1 MWNKLR
7 FKEKSVKSPPL
18 RKFTLHF
25 LTYVF
30 SERDFLQVV
39 THSTSNDKQRLKE
52 SKGLY
57 VAKDSRSSINISQ
70 KSGILMQMNEHF
82 FRFKR
87 KEIERRG
94 YNTRKIFKQ
103 IIYLLR
109 SWLYIQTLH
118 IE

>member
-1 MWNKLR
+1 
-7 FKEKSVKSPPL
+7 
-18 RKFTLHF
+18 
-25 LTYVF
+25 
-30 SERDFLQVV
+30 
-39 THSTSNDKQRLKE
+39 
-52 SKGLY
+52 
-57 VAKDSRSSINISQ
+57 
-70 KSGILMQMNEHF
+70 MQMNEHF